1 MNWKVPKDMID
12 QGERIRELEQKVERL
27 REVITK
33 HRSHDRVSGTDILRT
48 AANQV
53 ASLALA
59 QDLSA
64 MADDLDDALAG
75 GGETS

>member
-1 MNWKVPKDMID
+1 MNWKVPKNMVDRE
-12 QGERIRELEQKVERL
+12 ERIRELEQEVKRL

-33 HRSHDRVSGTDILRT
+33 HRSHDRISGTDILRT

-64 MADDLDDALAG
+64 MADDLDNALDG
-75 GGETS
+75 GGDKS